1 MRGAEDITP
10 VFESYHALA
19 HSASIRQSLEKFEWV
34 GEVREEREKEREE
47 RGRELGREAIIS
59 LTKSTYSST
68 QRFRRPPA
76 FTRLAWFTLACP
88 ASPAN
93 HTELLL

>member
-34 GEVREEREKEREE
+34 GEVREEREKERERREGEKEGE
-47 RGRELGREAIIS
+47 RP
-59 LTKSTYSST
+59 SSALRKVQT
-68 QRFRRPPA
+68 APRS
-76 FTRLAWFTLACP
+76 
-88 ASPAN
+88 ASVARQ
-93 HTELLL
+93 HSQGWRGLR